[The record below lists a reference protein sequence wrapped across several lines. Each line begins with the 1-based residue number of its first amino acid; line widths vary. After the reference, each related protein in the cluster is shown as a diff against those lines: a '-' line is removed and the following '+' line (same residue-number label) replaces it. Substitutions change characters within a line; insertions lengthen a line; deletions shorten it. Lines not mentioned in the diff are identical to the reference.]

1 MLLNCTA
8 AYKYKL
14 YNSIIVV
21 LYLLNPFFGV
31 KYKAYNGCNDICLIP
46 KYILQPHF
54 LKIVCHYFA
63 GDMGGRE
70 SIKLV
75 TNGDKGGR
83 ESRNSLFCGDVLFE

>member
-31 KYKAYNGCNDICLIP
+31 KYKAYNGCNDICLISPPP
-46 KYILQPHF
+46 KKVHF
-54 LKIVCHYFA
+54 TASFPENSL
-63 GDMGGRE
+63 
-70 SIKLV
+70 
-75 TNGDKGGR
+75 
-83 ESRNSLFCGDVLFE
+83 SLFCR

>member
-31 KYKAYNGCNDICLIP
+31 KYRVYNGFNVMFNINP
-46 KYILQPHF
+46 KVHF
-54 LKIVCHYFA
+54 TASFPENSL
-63 GDMGGRE
+63 
-70 SIKLV
+70 
-75 TNGDKGGR
+75 
-83 ESRNSLFCGDVLFE
+83 SLFCR